1 MESKFKKMSLEEKTV
16 DSTLVYDGNLLHLYK
31 DNVILPNGKPYVREY
46 IKHKVAVAVVA
57 MDDHGR
63 IVIERQFRYPFHT
76 DLMEI
81 PAGKLDFENEELLAA
96 VKRELMEETGIS
108 AGRFE
113 YLCPFY
119 PVCAYSTEVIHL
131 FFATDLTFSD
141 KRDLDVDESINI
153 EMIDIAEVVQMIYDG
168 KIPDAKTQCAV
179 LHVWSRFCRKG
190 EGR

>member
-63 IVIERQFRYPFHT
+63 IVIERQYRYPFHT

-96 VKRELMEETGIS
+96 VKRELMEETG
-108 AGRFE
+108 
-113 YLCPFY
+113 
-119 PVCAYSTEVIHL
+119 
-131 FFATDLTFSD
+131 
-141 KRDLDVDESINI
+141 
-153 EMIDIAEVVQMIYDG
+153 
-168 KIPDAKTQCAV
+168 
-179 LHVWSRFCRKG
+179 
-190 EGR
+190 